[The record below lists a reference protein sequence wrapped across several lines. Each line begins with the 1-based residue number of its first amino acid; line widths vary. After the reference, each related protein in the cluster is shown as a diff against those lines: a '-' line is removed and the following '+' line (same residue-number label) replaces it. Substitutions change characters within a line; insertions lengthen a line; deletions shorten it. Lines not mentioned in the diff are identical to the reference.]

1 MKLVKE
7 QQRKNIFHVRCHIS
21 NKVCSMI
28 IDIESCVNVSSAILV
43 NKLNMNIVKHDKS
56 YKL

>member
-21 NKVCSMI
+21 NNVCSMI
-28 IDIESCVNVSSAILV
+28 IDIESCANVSSAILV
-43 NKLNMNIVKHDKS
+43 NKLNLNIVKHDKS

>member
-1 MKLVKE
+1 
-7 QQRKNIFHVRCHIS
+7 
-21 NKVCSMI
+21 MI

-43 NKLNMNIVKHDKS
+43 NKLNLNIVKHDKS